1 MKFKD
6 IQREEGTAEHPE
18 TIAQLA
24 LDAVD
29 DGLTFEDLLM
39 KFDYDSIDELRT
51 ALTEVIR
58 AGATDPA
65 VCKYAKAK
73 DGKPAVPAAE
83 TLNRRAKMIWN
94 NDALFAKTKSTIV
107 DELWHAHF
115 ERKYFDERWQTF
127 LSSAVRKDWSLVV
140 ARLTDAYGFTS
151 EEIER
156 LQFFICQVKAGR
168 DFPAS
173 LRRMLYLWS
182 KEKMTGKTTIAKAL
196 ASALNGGE
204 KDASRYSSDLATE
217 LGIKSFAL
225 PKISSMNAV
234 LLDECFFKDMAKSYP
249 TFKKRLTMNDG
260 SSRLP
265 YGKEFAWMGCPN
277 YIATSNEPLST
288 FIADWNDRRYL
299 SIEMRKP
306 RKMSE
311 KAIKEIWTDFVVAA
325 EPPMTWTEW
334 GERMAVTADEMGA
347 MTERADE
354 FEVILTGSNFAD
366 YIFAKNYNVSQPHHP
381 DHRIMAT
388 NIIAYMRENLKDAK
402 ASEYRQEIIA
412 AAERVFGERIVYG
425 GGKYGC
431 KIWWLGDMRD
441 RLSAIRSETSEEKPF

>member
-1 MKFKD
+1 MKFKE
-6 IQREEGTAEHPE
+6 IKREKGTKTVPG

-29 DGLTFEDLLM
+29 EGLTFADLLQ
-39 KFDYDSIDELRT
+39 KFDYDSIDELRE

-65 VCKYAKAK
+65 VCEYAKSK
-73 DGKPAVPAAE
+73 DGKPAVTSAV
-83 TLNRRAKMIWN
+83 TLNRRAKNIWD
-94 NDALFAKTKSTIV
+94 NDSNFAKTKSTIV

-127 LSSAVRKDWSLVV
+127 LSSAERKDWSLVV
-140 ARLTDAYGFTS
+140 ARLTDAYGFTA

-156 LQFFICQVKAGR
+156 LQFFVCQVKAGR
-168 DFPAS
+168 DFPPS

-225 PKISSMNAV
+225 PKISSMNTV
-234 LLDECFFKDMAKSYP
+234 LLDECFFRDMNRSYP
-249 TFKKRLTMNDG
+249 TLKKRLTMNDG
-260 SSRLP
+260 SARLP
-265 YGKEFAWMGCPN
+265 YGKEFAWRGCPN
-277 YIATSNEPLST
+277 YIATSNEPLAS

-299 SIEMRKP
+299 SIKMRKP
-306 RKMSE
+306 RRMSE
-311 KAIKEIWTDFVVAA
+311 KAIREMWTDFVVAA

-334 GERMAVTADEMGA
+334 GEKMAVTADEKGA

-354 FEVILTGSNFAD
+354 FEVILTGATFASFINNKD
-366 YIFAKNYNVSQPHHP
+366 YNVSSPHHP
-381 DHRIMAT
+381 DHRITAT
-388 NIIAYMRENLKDAK
+388 TILTFMRENLKDARM
-402 ASEYRQEIIA
+402 AEYRQEVIA
-412 AAERVFGERIVYG
+412 AAERVFGPRVKVG
-425 GGKYGC
+425 GC
-431 KIWWLGDMRD
+431 MIWWLGDMRE
-441 RLSAIRSETSEEKPF
+441 RLAQVRSEMPDEKPF

>member
-6 IQREEGTAEHPE
+6 IERKSGTKTVPG

-29 DGLTFEDLLM
+29 DGLTFSELLM
-39 KFDYDSIDELRT
+39 MFDYDSIDDLRQ
-51 ALTEVIR
+51 ALTDVIR

-65 VCKYAKAK
+65 VCEFAKSK
-73 DGKPAVPAAE
+73 DGKPAVSSAV
-83 TLNRRAKMIWN
+83 TLNRRAKAVWE
-94 NDALFAKTKSTIV
+94 NDARFSREKSTIV
-107 DELWHAHF
+107 DELWHSHF

-127 LSSAVRKDWSLVV
+127 LSSAEKKDWSLVV
-140 ARLTDAYGFTS
+140 ARLVDAYGFS
-151 EEIER
+151 AEEIER
-156 LQFFICQVKAGR
+156 LRFFTCQVKAGR
-168 DFPAS
+168 DFPPS

-204 KDASRYSSDLATE
+204 KDSSRYSSDLATE
-217 LGIKSFAL
+217 LSIKSFAL

-234 LLDECFFKDMAKSYP
+234 LLDECFFRDMNKSYP
-249 TFKKRLTMNDG
+249 SLKKRLTMNDG
-260 SSRLP
+260 SARLP
-265 YGKEFAWMGCPN
+265 YGKEFEWRGCPN

-311 KAIKEIWTDFVVAA
+311 KAIREVWTDFVVSA
-325 EPPMTWTEW
+325 EPPMPWTEW
-334 GERMAVTADEMGA
+334 GERMAVTADEKGA

-354 FEVILTGSNFAD
+354 FEVILTGSGFASRINNMTF
-366 YIFAKNYNVSQPHHP
+366 YASSPRHP
-381 DHRIMAT
+381 DHRITSAT
-388 NIIAYMRENLKDAK
+388 IIAYMRENLKDAK
-402 ASEYRQEIIA
+402 MSEYRQEIIA
-412 AAERVFGERIVYG
+412 AAERVFGPREMYG
-425 GGKYGC
+425 GKNGC
-431 KIWWLGDMRD
+431 KIWWLGEMRE
-441 RLSAIRSETSEEKPF
+441 RLAALRPEDTDGKVF